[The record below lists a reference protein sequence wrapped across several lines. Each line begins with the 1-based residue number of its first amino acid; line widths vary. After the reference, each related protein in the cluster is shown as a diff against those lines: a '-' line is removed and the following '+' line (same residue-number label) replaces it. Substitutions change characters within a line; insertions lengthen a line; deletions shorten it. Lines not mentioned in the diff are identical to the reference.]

1 MKKKF
6 MITLSFVLFSLHA
19 SEQVEITNSK
29 IRLVPPTSTATAV
42 YLDIKNTTD
51 SDIQITGISS
61 QTFPEM
67 ELHEM
72 AMENNMM
79 KMRKVEFVLVKAKST
94 TQLKPGG
101 LHGMILNLKKPLV
114 KDEEFEFTLIDLA
127 KKQYK
132 FKAKVT
138 GF

>member
-1 MKKKF
+1 MKNIF
-6 MITLSFVLFSLHA
+6 FIALSFVLFSLHA
-19 SEQVEITNSK
+19 NEKIEVTNSK
-29 IRLVPPTSTATAV
+29 IRLVPPASTATAI
-42 YLDIKNTTD
+42 YLDIKNTSD
-51 SDIQITGISS
+51 SDIKIASISS
-61 QTFPEM
+61 QNFPEM

-79 KMRKVEFVLVKAKST
+79 RMRKVEFVLVKAKST

-114 KDEEFEFTLIDLA
+114 KDEEFEFILTDSA
-127 KKQYK
+127 KNNFK

-138 GF
+138 AF